1 MKTILVAT
9 DFSAE
14 AKNASTYIMP
24 VARERKYRVVLFS
37 LKNVSVHALNARLPS
52 VSIDTI
58 LKEEKTKVEKAATIL
73 GQEYGVEVVP
83 YFTSGFFY
91 EELQNC
97 IDQYHPLFVVM
108 GMASKSVDQDLLG
121 NTTTTAI
128 HKLPVPIL
136 AVPRNAIFNGFK
148 KILYACDKK
157 RGIHQKVL
165 DNVRLIAHEM
175 GAEVEVFYVNDEMDK
190 LLTETRHE
198 QPLFQHELA
207 NLHISY
213 KDVFS
218 TRIIESIK
226 EELEQSQADLLIMVP
241 YRYGFWNSLVHRS
254 KTRMMAYGSNIPLL
268 SIPLG

>member
-1 MKTILVAT
+1 MKTILVAS

-14 AKNASTYIMP
+14 AKNASSYIMP
-24 VARERKYRVVLFS
+24 LAQAHKYRVVLFS
-37 LKNVSVHALNARLPS
+37 LKNLSVHALNARLPS

-58 LKEEKTKVEKAATIL
+58 LKEEKSKVEKAAAAL
-73 GQEYGVEVVP
+73 AAQYEVEVIP
-83 YFTSGFFY
+83 HFASGFFY
-91 EELQNC
+91 EELQQC
-97 IDQYHPLFVVM
+97 IDEHQAMFVVM
-108 GMASKSVDQDLLG
+108 GMAGKSIDQDLLG

-128 HKLPVPIL
+128 NKLQVPIL
-136 AVPRNAIFNGFK
+136 AVPRNARFNGIK
-148 KILYACDKK
+148 RILYACDKK

-165 DNVRLIAHEM
+165 DSVRLVAHEM

-198 QPLFQHELA
+198 QPLFQHELT